1 MMGLLTTPESEAEH
15 GESNERSGSVRLTLE
30 VASAAMIVGA
40 KGRNH
45 NRFLRLNFFPD
56 RLLVRGCGGGFCHA
70 ANYLVATTRGFF
82 R

>member
-56 RLLVRGCGGGFCHA
+56 RL
-70 ANYLVATTRGFF
+70 
-82 R
+82 